1 LHQVHQFKF
10 LQPRVLIRQQ
20 QVRQHFWQL
29 LLAAAVAVEVVRLVA
44 PGALLVQL

>member
-1 LHQVHQFKF
+1 LRLAHQFKYSPP
-10 LQPRVLIRQQ
+10 LVLIHQQ

-29 LLAAAVAVEVVRLVA
+29 SLAVAVAVEVVRLAA